1 MPREPKASQG
11 FPLGML
17 FFFYLF
23 LTILTILTAFYD
35 LPNSHFLKKGLM
47 RRMLEVMMLKPIMTR
62 PKTTDSTTSMTK
74 LWG

>member
-23 LTILTILTAFYD
+23 LTILTILTAFYTR
-35 LPNSHFLKKGLM
+35 PNSHFLKKGLM
-47 RRMLEVMMLKPIMTR
+47 RRILEVMMLKPMTSKAK
-62 PKTTDSTTSMTK
+62 KTEREVSSTK
-74 LWG
+74 L

>member
-23 LTILTILTAFYD
+23 LTILTILTAFYVR
-35 LPNSHFLKKGLM
+35 PNNHFLKKGLM
-47 RRMLEVMMLKPIMTR
+47 RRILEVMMLKPMMTKPR
-62 PKTTDSTTSMTK
+62 ITDKTTSSTK
-74 LWG
+74 L